1 MVSAGFRAEGF
12 AALSAVMTEANQ
24 IQSNWPVFVTPNF
37 TTGSAFAPEFFD
49 KVSAFRVP
57 TLVGHY
63 LAEERPN

>member
-37 TTGSAFAPEFFD
+37 TTAGADNARLFEILMP
-49 KVSAFRVP
+49 
-57 TLVGHY
+57 
-63 LAEERPN
+63 